1 MKSYSNNR
9 PQGRGG
15 SSQGSMRG
23 KSISTRLS
31 APAPVN
37 LPSRRQELAGSDA
50 HVSQAS
56 SWGSPSAAATAVLG
70 APSASSTPGDSPIV
84 PATGTMTTTQTGT
97 TTLANGVAGGDSP
110 HLDASP
116 IGSPYHRPITRAW
129 GAVTQP
135 TDQRLEEYPTAA
147 EAAKKVHHD
156 HHESP
161 LTSGGHGVTNGKKA
175 SVDDEGVDFLNAGE
189 IQFADGSVVVTATV
203 ASSDAQDP
211 GKDTASAKAPV
222 KAPERREER
231 VVDRG
236 EVDFNRAWPNRNSST
251 SGPSSS
257 FHHYQPTEHQ
267 LRYPPHDKAHPQL
280 WQGGAPS
287 SHRENDRRP
296 SADRGHIPTN
306 QRRDSAGHAGPNRRD
321 SYGSKEPFSGPRR
334 DSAGQHSNYYDRR
347 DSFEQQHRQ
356 RDRDRDRSFP
366 KENYGRDRDNREGD
380 FNPDRRPSYDRPLFD
395 RMPERHQRDFHVLAR
410 PKDHLSD
417 RHGPHDQPSHP
428 DPSGHPLGHP
438 FAHPAG
444 HGSNEPQPP
453 SATNTHDTLQRD
465 PEHVPN
471 SLSSATLDHDH
482 QSTTGDQ
489 KEAMRHAAEEARKRR
504 ENEEREFAESQARAR
519 AKADALAKQAE
530 EIKLAKAKEKEEEE
544 AKAKLKEDQLL
555 FKTSLSKS
563 EVEEAMASWV
573 ALPKKLVK
581 ESQEKDARNR
591 EEWRRRE
598 EESKKTAISS
608 STHLPTASPAP
619 VPTIV
624 GAWKRSGNVVTGKG
638 TLTSEKS
645 SVAKEEKSP
654 VGAGITSNGLSSGA
668 HEIRVDQVDM
678 IMHRIEDSLQA
689 RGTSVQEVGASMKRP
704 SETHRPIA
712 SGTPPDPTNSV
723 ETSTHQEPAEENT
736 LVKDKPRNAKVARG
750 KPSVDS
756 PASAASWRK
765 EDPTSNALL
774 NSTSTQEEGLKA
786 SEKVVTSATNSNPV
800 MESNKVTVKIE
811 SRTTPHDIPT
821 INGHTKSGHVLTTT
835 KINKEFSKPV
845 ATPILSSDSYPAKM
859 TGLNGVTLKISDIS
873 RIHARLAHQA
883 AGDVYANQEIGE
895 IGHKAR
901 PANKHP
907 SKRNSLSNSTV
918 ATIFPSN
925 VEQAAL
931 KRGSMSFMVDSEID
945 MPLNK
950 DDSAPETVLSMQTS
964 QWGDSKTALP
974 HLAASL
980 SKIELPANDNAKKA
994 WDSTLIA
1001 EANDVSATIFT
1012 PGTLDIAGN
1021 VARFPQGSTAPQAVP
1036 MGMGPNMYLVNAQ
1049 AGIVNPMA
1057 QPMWTQPVESSQGSM
1072 APSIVVPSAGGP
1084 PFPMVLPYYHP
1095 RGFPVNG
1102 VPPGYMVMYHQGMP
1116 PPPMAQ
1122 FASIPPSRL
1131 SVDGSVSPMGPLR
1144 SLTGSPDI
1152 HSDSMNDSSENCFI
1166 PQQAASAADDSGAVV
1181 EPMRWLP
1188 RFSVAGDAPQPQA
1201 PFILPHSQ
1209 ASIMAAANI
1218 NRIPQSRPYGMTHHL
1233 HQPPQHLSRN
1243 HGSPIEGVPGS
1254 SMPNSGF
1261 HDSPSSPSMDGWT
1274 SPSSR
1279 HQAPLVANNDSV
1291 ALPSQST
1298 SQPQT
1303 PQAPSKNSQASS
1315 WVPSGRPNVNGS
1327 FGYQG
1332 AQPLPFHQ
1340 QPHHPGNQGSHR
1352 GRGGFSN
1359 NANFHHYR
1367 DFRPNGRGGFG
1378 HHPPQHHH
1386 YHSNPQH
1393 YPNGPSS
1400 SSGAGSHGPERHGRT
1415 ANNDSPSGFN
1425 GFPHH
1430 RMSQTPS
1437 TGVASP
1443 PVSSAPSTF

>member
-236 EVDFNRAWPNRNSST
+236 EVDFNRARLSTNYDTHLTTKLTHNSGKEELLALIAKTTVALVQTEVTYLQINGAILLGMLDQTDEIHMGQRSHSRDHDATLPDNIATITIAETLLNSSIGKGTGTEIAASLKRTTAETVTTEKET
-251 SGPSSS
+251 STRIDDLVTIALYLIGC
-257 FHHYQPTEHQ
+257 QNAT
-267 LRYPPHDKAHPQL
+267 
-280 WQGGAPS
+280 
-287 SHRENDRRP
+287 
-296 SADRGHIPTN
+296 SAI
-306 QRRDSAGHAGPNRRD
+306 SM
-321 SYGSKEPFSGPRR
+321 FW
-334 DSAGQHSNYYDRR
+334 
-347 DSFEQQHRQ
+347 
-356 RDRDRDRSFP
+356 
-366 KENYGRDRDNREGD
+366 
-380 FNPDRRPSYDRPLFD
+380 PD
-395 RMPERHQRDFHVLAR
+395 Q
-410 PKDHLSD
+410 KTI
-417 RHGPHDQPSHP
+417 
-428 DPSGHPLGHP
+428 
-438 FAHPAG
+438 
-444 HGSNEPQPP
+444 
-453 SATNTHDTLQRD
+453 SATAMDLMTSRPTLTHL
-465 PEHVPN
+465 HVPN

-736 LVKDKPRNAKVARG
+736 LVKDKPRNAK
-750 KPSVDS
+750 
-756 PASAASWRK
+756 
-765 EDPTSNALL
+765 
-774 NSTSTQEEGLKA
+774 EEGLKA

-895 IGHKAR
+895 VGHKAR

-1072 APSIVVPSAGGP
+1072 APGIVVPSAGGP